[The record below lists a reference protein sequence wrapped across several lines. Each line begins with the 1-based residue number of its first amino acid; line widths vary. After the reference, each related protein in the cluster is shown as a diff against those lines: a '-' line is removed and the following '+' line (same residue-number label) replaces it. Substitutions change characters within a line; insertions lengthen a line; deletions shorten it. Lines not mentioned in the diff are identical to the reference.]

1 MNDIFIAIFKT
12 AYEEVKKVTELNEEP
27 ILDKFHLI
35 NKK

>member
-1 MNDIFIAIFKT
+1 MDSFFLVNAIIDMNFISFEIT
-12 AYEEVKKVTELNEEP
+12 NEEP